1 MYHGNISGLLSPIWT
16 QIPRHKDRQK
26 HKWFRSIFGGCT
38 ITLLST
44 VRIHFISIIECLNCT
59 VLKIMQRHIPNV
71 QRIKIGKFYHFLGP
85 YFLAVWFACSDSW
98 LCHCWSD
105 HFLSTCPPGS
115 GVCRIVAVTLPWTRL
130 VCCVASR
137 LLGKFLPNSTSNSNW
152 ICSSRSDSQTEVTLL
167 GLRQR
172 NQEIQFVI
180 SRISMRTGS

>member
-1 MYHGNISGLLSPIWT
+1 MIPINLWRLHNNITEHCANTFYLDYWMFELHST
-16 QIPRHKDRQK
+16 QNNAKTHTE
-26 HKWFRSIFGGCT
+26 CT
-38 ITLLST
+38 ED
-44 VRIHFISIIECLNCT
+44 ECT
-59 VLKIMQRHIPNV
+59 K
-71 QRIKIGKFYHFLGP
+71 KIGKFYHFLGL
-85 YFLAVWFACSDSW
+85 YFLAVWIACSDSW

-115 GVCRIVAVTLPWTRL
+115 GVCHIVAVTLPWTRL

-152 ICSSRSDSQTEVTLL
+152 ICSSSSDSQTEVTLL